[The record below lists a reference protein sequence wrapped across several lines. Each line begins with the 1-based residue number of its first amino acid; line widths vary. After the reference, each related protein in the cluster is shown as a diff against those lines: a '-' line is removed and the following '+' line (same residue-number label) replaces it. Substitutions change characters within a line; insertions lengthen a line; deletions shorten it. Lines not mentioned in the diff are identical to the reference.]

1 MSPEPPF
8 AGRDDSSGLSAQAR
22 VVKSYFET
30 TSAAGHSDAV
40 LDYAKAT
47 AGLRRGLGSWL
58 DVRGKRVVDL
68 GSGKGE
74 LCWLALDAGAS
85 TVVGVNLSQGE
96 IDFARPQV
104 RAEFV
109 CEDILGYLRGLADGS
124 VDVVFALNILEH
136 LDQDTLVAVLDEAG
150 RCLASGGQLVA
161 MVPNATSAYGSMT
174 RYWDITHKQAFT
186 PSSVIQLM
194 RLCGFES
201 AQFREWG
208 PVPHG
213 VPSTIRYVLWQA
225 IRAATWLRL
234 FIETGSGK
242 GGVYT
247 ADMLFRLATP
257 PAGST
262 P

>member
-1 MSPEPPF
+1 MSPDPSSS
-8 AGRDDSSGLSAQAR
+8 AGRDGMSAQTR
-22 VVKSYFET
+22 VVKNYFET
-30 TSAAGHSDAV
+30 TSAAAHSAGA
-40 LDYAKAT
+40 LDYARAT
-47 AGLRRGLGSWL
+47 AGLRRGLGHWL

-68 GSGKGE
+68 GCGKGE

-85 TVVGVNLSQGE
+85 SVVGVNHSQGE

-104 RAEFV
+104 GAEFV

-136 LDQDTLVAVLDEAG
+136 LDQDMLVAVLDEAR
-150 RCLASGGQLVA
+150 RCLANGGELVA

-174 RYWDITHKQAFT
+174 RYWDITHRQAFT

-194 RLCGFES
+194 RLCGFAT

-213 VPSTIRYVLWQA
+213 VPSAIRYVLWQA

-234 FIETGSGK
+234 FIETGGGK

-247 ADMLFRLATP
+247 ADMLFRLTRA
-257 PAGST
+257 PAAST